1 MEAQAGR
8 FERQAAVRQQAADV
22 CLRIAYQLLIL
33 QMHDSAGQDFVP
45 VIHERKVR
53 AVVPAEM
60 VKVVTERLS
69 FREVLLV
76 GAEARIDRVASR
88 VDNGGVRQNRLNERD
103 MAEIVGHL
111 VDKVRSAAAKRA
123 RLIEVTP
130 T

>member
-1 MEAQAGR
+1 M
-8 FERQAAVRQQAADV
+8 RQQAADV

-33 QMHDSAGQDFVP
+33 QMHDFAGQHFVP

-53 AVVPAEM
+53 AVVPAEI
-60 VKVVTERLS
+60 VKVVTEGLP
-69 FREVLLV
+69 FRKVLLV
-76 GAEARIDRVASR
+76 GAEARIHRVASR
-88 VDNGGVRQNRLNERD
+88 VDNGGVRQDRLSEPD
-103 MAEIVGHL
+103 MAEIIGHL